1 MKHKTFILI
10 LILLVSFHFGTLKTS
25 AATATISVTPSST
38 RVLVGS
44 TITVTVKVSSAAP
57 LGGWNFDVLHS
68 SNLKMTYSSFQNS
81 LYVADVATST
91 NQKSKS
97 YTFKFTAKSSGTAS
111 IAIRN
116 SYVLGYD
123 EKQMTVTNGSRTISI
138 ITQAQLEA
146 SYSKNNNLSTLSI
159 SGASLS
165 PEFNKDTLEYTAEL
179 DPDTTKANVSAEV
192 EDKKASVTGVGEIEV
207 TDGVNRHEVKVTAEN
222 GSVKTYVI
230 NVIVKEYNPI
240 EVKIGD
246 ETYTVVRKKSL
257 LEAPRY
263 YKETTITLR
272 DEEIP
277 AFTNDITKFT
287 LVGLKDDEG
296 NIDYYI
302 YDEDKYTPY
311 MELSF
316 DRVVFYPMEEEG
328 KGVSDKYKKA
338 TVTYDGKQ
346 IDAYKIEAGSR
357 FALIYGM
364 NLETGKKDY
373 YLYDTEENT
382 LQYYNSEEIDLLNET
397 NNKYFIII
405 IILATVSLISVI
417 SSIVLLVI
425 MIKKKKQNK
434 GYKMDDLLE
443 ATQRIKTKKRS

>member
-57 LGGWNFDVLHS
+57 LGGWNFDVSHS

-165 PEFNKDTLEYTAEL
+165 PEFNKDILEYTAEL

-192 EDKKASVTGVGEIEV
+192 EDKKQV
-207 TDGVNRHEVKVTAEN
+207 
-222 GSVKTYVI
+222 
-230 NVIVKEYNPI
+230 
-240 EVKIGD
+240 
-246 ETYTVVRKKSL
+246 
-257 LEAPRY
+257 
-263 YKETTITLR
+263 LR
-272 DEEIP
+272 E
-277 AFTNDITKFT
+277 
-287 LVGLKDDEG
+287 
-296 NIDYYI
+296 
-302 YDEDKYTPY
+302 
-311 MELSF
+311 
-316 DRVVFYPMEEEG
+316 
-328 KGVSDKYKKA
+328 
-338 TVTYDGKQ
+338 
-346 IDAYKIEAGSR
+346 
-357 FALIYGM
+357 
-364 NLETGKKDY
+364 
-373 YLYDTEENT
+373 
-382 LQYYNSEEIDLLNET
+382 
-397 NNKYFIII
+397 
-405 IILATVSLISVI
+405 
-417 SSIVLLVI
+417 
-425 MIKKKKQNK
+425 
-434 GYKMDDLLE
+434 
-443 ATQRIKTKKRS
+443 